1 MQVYFLS
8 LYSNSIHFFYVLFY
22 FKTFFLKTETHI
34 HYSCR
39 PEHLQEH
46 HYHYLLALQL
56 GFLGR
61 PQGNS
66 IVEAPFPTMPK
77 LPSRMSPGDLPG
89 LLYSYLFL

>member
-8 LYSNSIHFFYVLFY
+8 LYSSPIYFFSVLFY
-22 FKTFFLKTETHI
+22 FKTFLLKTETHI
-34 HYSCR
+34 YYSSR
-39 PEHLQEH
+39 TEHLQEH
-46 HYHYLLALQL
+46 HYHCLPALQL

-66 IVEAPFPTMPK
+66 IVEAPFPMVPK
-77 LPSRMSPGDLPG
+77 LPSRMSPGDFPG